1 MPRDFVLTTTVL
13 LTQIRKTPNIPK
25 ADSKNDGSQ
34 NELDFVTPCTSR
46 QWLAGSS
53 KFPPTFS
60 IPFTV
65 VISGSSRKER
75 VFERR
80 SRSHT
85 RNKFVYKNYNC
96 RMKHCVVFFFY
107 THVHMWSY
115 LVSLVLY

>member
-1 MPRDFVLTTTVL
+1 MPRDFLLTTTVL
-13 LTQIRKTPNIPK
+13 LTQIRKTPNIAK

-34 NELDFVTPCTSR
+34 NELDFVTPCISR

-85 RNKFVYKNYNC
+85 RLSKNYIAE
-96 RMKHCVVFFFY
+96 
-107 THVHMWSY
+107 
-115 LVSLVLY
+115 